1 MEFTYKVG
9 EGLLANSFEVVEDRF
24 RIVSVG
30 GLPHHW
36 SHNVA
41 KQFGHG
47 SKMDI
52 VLEVQD
58 RLIEINGWVAQ
69 ESAVTQ
75 HLPLHLIAR
84 WHWCLEQLNQCLPHM
99 SPVRIYS
106 AACWAAPN
114 VRAIY
119 KVDG

>member
-1 MEFTYKVG
+1 MSTPKWARILEFTYKVG

-41 KQFGHG
+41 KQFGHV

-58 RLIEINGWVAQ
+58 RLIEIDGWVAQ
-69 ESAVTQ
+69 V
-75 HLPLHLIAR
+75 LI
-84 WHWCLEQLNQCLPHM
+84 CKINKKIIV
-99 SPVRIYS
+99 SDRIINKKDHDS
-106 AACWAAPN
+106 TKM
-114 VRAIY
+114 I
-119 KVDG
+119 